1 MISQDALTFAISNR
15 KLTTI
20 NEVPTNIEKI
30 SSVVEGYNDYFKR
43 YKMVGEYPLKDLHK
57 LLVNLDTKLKEFE
70 LEEDGRVCARIFIP
84 KINSNNLNALNVICS
99 NRDYEVE
106 YLYDHT
112 FKGQPGCIALI
123 GKNGVNRPV
132 VNDKVDDSKILK
144 ILSRP
149 RNIQVLENSETEKSF
164 KFVDGDNLKEEQI
177 AELTKR
183 WQHFFGPS
191 YDKDVVRAIL
201 ENENIVKVIALNELG
216 NVVAALI
223 AEPDNLDGIE
233 ITEAFSLE
241 PSITRLLLSKAIQS
255 CREKYPKYKIFLEAN
270 TASAAPYIAFKAGM
284 SVAGTND
291 LNNRHVAKAHA
302 KVNPAD
308 SSEIGYNNFIVFTYV
323 PEFGL
328 SRQCQLLF
336 KLLDKLRFC
345 FLNIFFDGRFFRK
358 ERIRSNCTHNIK
370 KKIADRAMSCMFNLT
385 NVF

>member
-1 MISQDALTFAISNR
+1 MISQDAPTFAIPSR

-43 YKMVGEYPLKDLHK
+43 YKMVGEYPLKYLHK
-57 LLVNLDTKLKEFE
+57 LLVNLDTKLKEFG
-70 LEEDGRVCARIFIP
+70 LEKDGRVCARIFIP
-84 KINSNNLNALNVICS
+84 KINSNNLNALNLICS
-99 NRDYEVE
+99 SRGYEVE

-112 FKGQPGCIALI
+112 FNRKTGYIALI
-123 GKNGVNRPV
+123 GKNSPNRPV
-132 VNDKVDDSKILK
+132 LEDRVDDLK
-144 ILSRP
+144 IQKSLLRSK
-149 RNIQVLENSETEKSF
+149 NIQALESSEAETSF
-164 KFVDGDNLKEEQI
+164 KFADPKSLSEKQI
-177 AELTKR
+177 NELTLNWR
-183 WQHFFGPS
+183 HFFGPS

-270 TASAAPYIAFKAGM
+270 TASAAPYLALKAGM
-284 SVAGTND
+284 SVVGTNN
-291 LNNRHVAKAHA
+291 LNTPHVAKAHA

-308 SSEIGYNNFIVFTYV
+308 SSEIGYNNFIVFTY
-323 PEFGL
+323 EEA
-328 SRQCQLLF
+328 
-336 KLLDKLRFC
+336 K
-345 FLNIFFDGRFFRK
+345 
-358 ERIRSNCTHNIK
+358 THNL
-370 KKIADRAMSCMFNLT
+370 D
-385 NVF
+385 